1 MGKGCAVLSWPRS
14 EKEQLEAQL
23 KEQQAEA
30 HRLQEELTKEQKI
43 RANLKTVLTQATSLL
58 QDIVQVSKQ

>member
-1 MGKGCAVLSWPRS
+1 MSRTRS
-14 EKEQLEAQL
+14 EKDQLEEQL

-30 HRLQEELTKEQKI
+30 SRLQEELTKEQKL

-58 QDIVQVSKQ
+58 RDIMQASKQWEIPRGH

>member
-1 MGKGCAVLSWPRS
+1 MSWPRS